1 MEFFEALRTRR
12 SIRKY
17 TAEPVAQEDVR
28 VMLEAAML
36 APSASNRQ
44 PWHFV
49 VVDDRATLDRI
60 AAEHPYAKMAADAPL
75 AIVVCGDL
83 DAEKTKGF
91 WVQDCSAATQNLMLA
106 GRALGIG
113 SVWCGLHPVEDRV
126 APIRRILGLPDNII
140 PLSLVVMGH
149 PAQDFSEADRYQEAK
164 VHHNH
169 W

>member
-1 MEFFEALRTRR
+1 MELFEALFTRR

-17 TAEPVAQEDVR
+17 TAEPVSPEDVR
-28 VMLEAAML
+28 TMLKAAML

-44 PWHFV
+44 LWHFV

-75 AIVVCGDL
+75 AVVVCGDL
-83 DAEKTKGF
+83 DAEKTRGF
-91 WVQDCSAATQNLMLA
+91 WVQDCAAATQNLMLA
-106 GRALGIG
+106 ARGLNIG
-113 SVWCGLHPVEDRV
+113 SVWCGLHPVEDRI
-126 APIRRILGLPDNII
+126 APVRRILGLPDNII

-149 PAQDFSEADRYQEAK
+149 PAQDFSEADRYQEDK
-164 VHHNH
+164 VHRNH